1 MYETYTGKHTSKQTR
16 CLTHAYPFSFTDDKK
31 PVQESNIP
39 SHLENML
46 VLLTQEE
53 SQMDDNQTGP
63 CMEHLL
69 QHKILET
76 LHTLGKADVSS

>member
-1 MYETYTGKHTSKQTR
+1 MTLSGI
-16 CLTHAYPFSFTDDKK
+16 PFDYTDDKK

-46 VLLTQEE
+46 ALLTQEE
-53 SQMDDNQTGP
+53 AQMEDNQTGP

-76 LHTLGKADVSS
+76 LHTLGKADVSHFDWQVIIIFRIAS